1 MKFTNKLPLMKS
13 LKLILPLWFVLFAFS
28 VAAHAQTEDLDYS
41 SGSQGEDGALSFPNP
56 LNIESYGFA
65 IAGDTTR
72 NEVVVFG
79 GYDSSGRPSSATWVW
94 SKEKGW
100 EEKAPENSPPAR
112 YNSLMC
118 YDSDRKEIILYGG
131 WGQNGQLNDTWIW
144 NGEDWQQKNQD
155 NSPNIN
161 YWNSAMVYD
170 AARKKAVIITP
181 NYLSGSGNM
190 YFWDGVTWTQESI
203 SMPSSNIY
211 NFSAAYDAKNGK
223 IVLLTQNGETLLFDG
238 TSWVKSPTASKPFN
252 NSSYYYWDSR
262 NRLAY
267 DPVQQKVLFFGGSG
281 EGTYYYNYYGNQT
294 WAWDG
299 ANWEE
304 LTPDHAPSPRQG
316 HVVAGIGTG
325 VVLVGGW
332 MDSSEEYYMEN
343 TPFHASTEFWDGE
356 NWNYSS
362 GGVYEIDMSDKED
375 GVWRYTSIKIPKGM
389 VVRFTKNEWNS
400 PVQWLASGHV
410 VVDGIVDVSGER
422 GENFYSYYYGNDATP
437 NLVGNIAK
445 GGAGGFDAGRGGRRF
460 QDSGSYAGMP
470 GVGPGGGAPGINNTG
485 PEGRYGKPGGFT
497 GSADSSGAIV
507 STYGNTYLQPLVG
520 GSGGG
525 GSASSDSVDGVSGGG
540 GGGAIL
546 IASTR
551 DITINGKIL
560 AKGGNAGYLYYNNYI
575 NNNYIYFNTASG
587 PGSGGA
593 IRLVADRVLGKGSLR
608 AQGGWGG
615 YYFSGQT
622 IATSGRI
629 RVEAFERDLANSPL
643 NLPAPFQAPPMKT
656 SPIKDHGK
664 LRVASV
670 AGENVEEPPS
680 GDLETPDVVFGTAG
694 MVKVVVIAQN
704 IANGTQIRV
713 RITMRG
719 GAIVSEP
726 VALTNGQAE
735 FNINVPAGD
744 GTIQAYSE
752 RSFSYKDENEA
763 GGQP

>member
-1 MKFTNKLPLMKS
+1 MKS
-13 LKLILPLWFVLFAFS
+13 LKLILPLGLVLFAFS

-41 SGSQGEDGALSFPNP
+41 SGSQGEDGALSFPSP
-56 LNIESYGFA
+56 LNVNSSGLA
-65 IAGDTTR
+65 IAGDSAR

-79 GYDSSGRPSSATWVW
+79 GYDSSWNLSSATWVW

-100 EEKAPENSPPAR
+100 EEKFPNTAPPAR
-112 YNSLMC
+112 SNALIC
-118 YDSDRKEIILYGG
+118 YDPDRKEIILYGG
-131 WGQNGQLNDTWIW
+131 WSQNGQLNDTWVW
-144 NGEDWQQKNQD
+144 NGDDWQQKTQENPPSVD
-155 NSPNIN
+155 

-170 AARKKAVIITP
+170 ATRKRPVIISP
-181 NYLSGSGNM
+181 NYYGGGNM
-190 YFWDGVTWTQESI
+190 YFWDGTSWTQESI

-238 TSWVKSPTASKPFN
+238 ASWVKSETATTPLGN
-252 NSSYYYWDSR
+252 SYYYYSNR
-262 NRLAY
+262 NNLAY

-281 EGTYYYNYYGNQT
+281 EGSYYYNSYGNET

-299 ANWEE
+299 ASWEE
-304 LTPDHAPSPRQG
+304 LTPDRAPSPRQG
-316 HVVAGIGTG
+316 HVVADIGTG

-332 MDSSEEYYMEN
+332 MEYSWEYDTEN
-343 TPFHASTEFWDGE
+343 APLYASTEFWNGE
-356 NWNYSS
+356 NWIYSS

-389 VVRFTKNEWNS
+389 VVRFNKNEWNS

-422 GENFYSYYYGNDATP
+422 GENFYSYYFGNNAAMNP
-437 NLVGNIAK
+437 LGNIAK

-470 GVGPGGGAPGINNTG
+470 GVGPGGGAPGLNNTG
-485 PEGRYGKPGGFT
+485 FQESYGKPGGFT

-551 DITINGKIL
+551 DITINGKIM
-560 AKGGNAGYLYYNNYI
+560 ANGGNAGFLNYNNYI
-575 NNNYIYFNTASG
+575 NNNSTYFNTSSG

-593 IRLVADRVLGKGSLR
+593 IRLVADRVLGKGNLR
-608 AQGGWGG
+608 AHGGGGG

-629 RVEAFERDLANSPL
+629 RVEAFERDLANSPS
-643 NLPAPFQAPPMKT
+643 NFPAPFQAPPMKT

-670 AGENVEEPPS
+670 DGKDLEEPPS

-694 MVKVVVIAQN
+694 MVKVVVVGQN
-704 IANGTQIRV
+704 IANGTQVRV

-719 GAIVSEP
+719 GAIVSDA

-735 FNINVPAGD
+735 FNVNVPAGD